1 MLLSVRSLMPNKTI
15 TSKKS
20 DNPSLTRADL
30 KMEMVNYIGPI
41 FEELKHD
48 IRNLKTE
55 VIHEMKILLER
66 DERLNNLSDVSKA
79 GAVTLMFDGSQLT
92 RRDENRGDFQNV
104 IYKRFD
110 PILVEPELT

>member
-1 MLLSVRSLMPNKTI
+1 MPNKTI

-55 VIHEMKILLER
+55 VIHEMKILL
-66 DERLNNLSDVSKA
+66 
-79 GAVTLMFDGSQLT
+79 
-92 RRDENRGDFQNV
+92 
-104 IYKRFD
+104 
-110 PILVEPELT
+110 